1 MLPDYK
7 TRLQEETQRQALGI
21 PDYELADVQGPPHAR
36 RFLMAIS
43 LKGERLAEAEAGTK
57 KEAEQTAARAALARL
72 KLKKEAEQ

>member
-1 MLPDYK
+1 
-7 TRLQEETQRQALGI
+7 
-21 PDYELADVQGPPHAR
+21 
-36 RFLMAIS
+36 MAIS